1 MRSEL
6 AENIGEKIK
15 QEIITHCSD
24 CEFWKGTCTKKV
36 AIRICKK
43 EKIKVK
49 REI

>member
-1 MRSEL
+1 MKSEITQSIV
-6 AENIGEKIK
+6 EGIK
-15 QEIITHCSD
+15 QKIIHHCSD

-49 REI
+49 KEV